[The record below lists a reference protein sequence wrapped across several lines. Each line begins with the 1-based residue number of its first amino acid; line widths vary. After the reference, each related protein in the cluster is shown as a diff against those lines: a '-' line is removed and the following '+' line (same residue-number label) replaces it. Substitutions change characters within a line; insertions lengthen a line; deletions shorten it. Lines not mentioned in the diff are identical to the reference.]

1 VIKEVAKQLLAIV
14 NVKKNTDALEVY
26 MQHRIDELHKLLE
39 QHEDMYNITKAQG
52 AIQEVRRLK
61 TLRDEVLAR
70 AENNGS

>member
-1 VIKEVAKQLLAIV
+1 MIKEVAKQLLPIV

-26 MQHRIDELHKLLE
+26 MNHRIDELHKLLE

-61 TLRDEVLAR
+61 TLRDEVIAR
-70 AENNGS
+70 AEK

>member
-1 VIKEVAKQLLAIV
+1 MIREIAKKLVPLV
-14 NVKKNTDALEVY
+14 DSKKNSDLLELY
-26 MQHRIDELHKLLE
+26 MNHRIEELHKLLE

-70 AENNGS
+70 AEK

>member
-1 VIKEVAKQLLAIV
+1 VIRDIAKKLVPLV
-14 NVKKNTDALEVY
+14 DSKKNSDLLELY
-26 MQHRIDELHKLLE
+26 MNHRIEELHKLLE

-70 AENNGS
+70 AEK

>member
-1 VIKEVAKQLLAIV
+1 VIKEVAKQLLPIV

>member
-1 VIKEVAKQLLAIV
+1 MIKEVAKQLLPIV

-70 AENNGS
+70 TEK

>member
-1 VIKEVAKQLLAIV
+1 MIREIAKKLVPLV
-14 NVKKNTDALEVY
+14 DSKKNSDLLELY
-26 MQHRIDELHKLLE
+26 MNHRIEELHKLLE

-70 AENNGS
+70 ADK